1 MFHPIFMV
9 LDPIFYN
16 VSPKI
21 QFMKN
26 DNFRRHIVENGVQNH
41 ENGMEHIQ
49 QSSLCP
55 ILHFVDFDW
64 EKCIKMTWVAHT

>member
-1 MFHPIFMV
+1 MPNPMALV
-9 LDPIFYN
+9 ASLYN
-16 VSPKI
+16 K